1 MSKRNEKKIVFV
13 IVEGPSDQMALEL
26 LLNKIFID
34 EQVRVKV
41 VYTDITT
48 EFIGRSE
55 NIVTKVNELVRS
67 YRNANRLTSGDFK
80 EIIHIVDTDG
90 AFISDDS
97 VVEDLSAQDPVYTPK
112 EIRTNKKSGIEARNQ
127 RKRNNLGKLV
137 WTKKIGG
144 IPYRVFYMSC
154 NLDHV
159 LHNKQMS
166 SDKEKSDDAFRFAQK
181 YKDNL
186 PGFIDFIS
194 NSNFSVQ
201 KSYKES
207 WEFIKE
213 GTNSLNRYTNL
224 AICFSSQ
231 ESDE

>member
-1 MSKRNEKKIVFV
+1 
-13 IVEGPSDQMALEL
+13 
-26 LLNKIFID
+26 
-34 EQVRVKV
+34 
-41 VYTDITT
+41 
-48 EFIGRSE
+48 
-55 NIVTKVNELVRS
+55 
-67 YRNANRLTSGDFK
+67 
-80 EIIHIVDTDG
+80 
-90 AFISDDS
+90 
-97 VVEDLSAQDPVYTPK
+97 
-112 EIRTNKKSGIEARNQ
+112 
-127 RKRNNLGKLV
+127 
-137 WTKKIGG
+137 
-144 IPYRVFYMSC
+144 MSC

-194 NSNFSVQ
+194 NSSFSVQ